1 MVEVGIYEGTRIE
14 LGMTWV
20 DVGVEA
26 SMLVIWVM
34 CLGLIEQNF
43 YLINMA
49 LCVEMTQ
56 FLSPASTGWAS
67 RVALSADHG
76 DKPFIDIF
84 GQQLVKSRASFNQ
97 PTSCFSCILFPCTYF
112 RSWRFQSTQS
122 LLTLFTAGPSVHAGW
137 TIRWRSGPSVS
148 SSDHPRYAGQW
159 P

>member
-1 MVEVGIYEGTRIE
+1 
-14 LGMTWV
+14 
-20 DVGVEA
+20 
-26 SMLVIWVM
+26 M

-84 GQQLVKSRASFNQ
+84 GQQLVKSWADFNQ
-97 PTSCFSCILFPCTYF
+97 SIRRFSFILFPHTYF
-112 RSWRFQSTQS
+112 GSSRFEGT
-122 LLTLFTAGPSVHAGW
+122 
-137 TIRWRSGPSVS
+137 
-148 SSDHPRYAGQW
+148 
-159 P
+159 